1 MKNVSLYK
9 IPIAYMLVYVV
20 FILFTGLWL
29 FLLSQGLNSSDG
41 MMDTLMSIVNSPESK
56 SLHHFIEVAAP
67 HMFAMG
73 AMVFVLSHFML
84 FSTKISQSTSL
95 IVAMSLFVFTLLN
108 IFSYGAISLG
118 LLISGWVKLL
128 SMFIFVLLFL
138 LMLFMVAVSL

>member
-20 FILFTGLWL
+20 LILFTGLWL

-41 MMDTLMSIVNSPESK
+41 MIDTLIGIVFTPEPK

-84 FSTKISQSTSL
+84 FSSKISQSTTL
-95 IVAMSLFVFTLLN
+95 IVAMLLFVFTILN
-108 IFSYGAISLG
+108 IFSYSVISLG
-118 LLISGWVKLL
+118 LLVSGWIKLL
-128 SMFIFVLLFL
+128 SMSIFVLLSL